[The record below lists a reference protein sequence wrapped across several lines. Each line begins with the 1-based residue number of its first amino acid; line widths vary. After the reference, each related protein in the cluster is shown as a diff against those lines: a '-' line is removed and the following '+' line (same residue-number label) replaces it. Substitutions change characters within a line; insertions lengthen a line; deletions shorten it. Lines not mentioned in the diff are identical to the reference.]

1 MGTQGAKGP
10 RMSVSAEVFGKFNL
24 KTEYKPPV
32 YPKSELQIA
41 EIKERME
48 KNFLFDSL
56 SPIEKKTILDAIK
69 PTTLHDGDVVIKQ
82 GDDGDYFYLVES
94 GELDCKKFLNPDDTQ
109 ETYLK
114 TYVAGESFGELA
126 LLYNAPRAATI
137 TCKSKDSELW
147 ALDRKTFSHIILDA
161 V

>member
-1 MGTQGAKGP
+1 
-10 RMSVSAEVFGKFNL
+10 
-24 KTEYKPPV
+24 
-32 YPKSELQIA
+32 
-41 EIKERME
+41 ME

-69 PTTLHDGDVVIKQ
+69 PTNVKAGDVVIKE

-94 GELDCKKFLNPDDTQ
+94 GELDCLKLLNPNDAKD
-109 ETYLK
+109 TYLK
-114 TYVAGESFGELA
+114 TYVPGESFGELA

-137 TCKSKDSELW
+137 ICKSESSELW
-147 ALDRKTFSHIILDA
+147 ALDRKTFSYIILDA